1 MRFYEDMAV
10 GETDEFGA
18 RTVTKDEILEFAE
31 QFDPQPIHV
40 DEEAA
45 AESMFG
51 GIIASGW
58 HTASLTMRL
67 LVDNLINDMASMGA
81 RGVDDL
87 RWQLPVYPGD
97 TLSVRTEVTEKR
109 VSDSDPNR
117 GYVNSEVET
126 LNQNDRVVMSLT
138 SLAMV
143 ERRPEE

>member
-18 RTVTKDEILEFAE
+18 RTVSKEEILEFAE

-40 DEEAA
+40 DEAAA

-143 ERRPEE
+143 ERRAEE